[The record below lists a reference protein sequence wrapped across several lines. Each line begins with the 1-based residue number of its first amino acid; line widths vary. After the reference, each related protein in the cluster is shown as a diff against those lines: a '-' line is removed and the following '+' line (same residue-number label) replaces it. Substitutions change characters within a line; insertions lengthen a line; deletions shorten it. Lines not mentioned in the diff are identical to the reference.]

1 MATTIKSVG
10 KLDGNAVNTV
20 LKVNQK
26 NEWTADGEK
35 LNEKITVSVNMTHK
49 DNTPAGACSG

>member
-35 LNEKITVSVNMTHK
+35 LNEKITVSVNH
-49 DNTPAGACSG
+49 DP